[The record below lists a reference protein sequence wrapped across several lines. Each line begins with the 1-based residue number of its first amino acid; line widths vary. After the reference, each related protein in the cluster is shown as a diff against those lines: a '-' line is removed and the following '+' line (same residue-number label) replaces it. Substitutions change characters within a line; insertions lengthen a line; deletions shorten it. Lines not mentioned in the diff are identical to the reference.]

1 VSTIL
6 HVRRYGLPFFTRRGW
21 VVIAAGGFAGGFICG
36 VIACMGM

>member
-1 VSTIL
+1 MG
-6 HVRRYGLPFFTRRGW
+6 GLIWSESGAAGW